1 MILDGYTN
9 NKLRFKSVFKVFF
22 SSPTT
27 TIISEAAVAC
37 LLLKIQSLKKG
48 STSLKYWCVQRSAF
62 NKWLLASK
70 TGIWPI

>member
-27 TIISEAAVAC
+27 TIISEAAVCGGVLATKNSISKKR
-37 LLLKIQSLKKG
+37 LNFIKILVCPEERIQ
-48 STSLKYWCVQRSAF
+48 
-62 NKWLLASK
+62 
-70 TGIWPI
+70 